1 MPPKRTRATK
11 RPAQAEA
18 DRAPVPSPYAPVIER
33 RITRLQQE
41 LDQVARSRTWGPAL
55 GFTAAWLGLMAVFI
69 GLVARN
75 EIVTVAG
82 VVAMLA
88 LVPAVLAAGARR
100 RAEARLRAEIAAMER
115 RLEEEGPQPT
125 PTGRLIDAHLSHME
139 AHLRLVADHA
149 DRGFLVAVGLTGL
162 GFLLVVV
169 GIVLGVRGDAGSGDA
184 AWIAA
189 SAGIATE
196 GVAAV
201 LFLLYARTL
210 GHLRAFQERLA
221 GQQERLLA
229 FHHAAELADGQDRE
243 RVLAGLIAA
252 VVASDRGPDG
262 DGGREVLD
270 LLRRASS

>member
-1 MPPKRTRATK
+1 
-11 RPAQAEA
+11 
-18 DRAPVPSPYAPVIER
+18 VS
-33 RITRLQQE
+33 
-41 LDQVARSRTWGPAL
+41 RSRTWGPAL

-100 RAEARLRAEIAAMER
+100 RHEARVGAEIAALER
-115 RLEEEGPQPT
+115 RLEEEGPQPS
-125 PTGRLIDAHLSHME
+125 PTARLIDAHLSHME
-139 AHLRLVADHA
+139 AHIRLVADHA
-149 DRGFLVAVGLTGL
+149 DRGFLVAVGLAGL

-169 GIVLGVRGDAGSGDA
+169 GIVLGVRGGAGASDA

-229 FHHAAELADGQDRE
+229 FHHAAELADGEDRE

-252 VVASDRGPDG
+252 VVTSDRGPG
-262 DGGREVLD
+262 DEGGRREVLD